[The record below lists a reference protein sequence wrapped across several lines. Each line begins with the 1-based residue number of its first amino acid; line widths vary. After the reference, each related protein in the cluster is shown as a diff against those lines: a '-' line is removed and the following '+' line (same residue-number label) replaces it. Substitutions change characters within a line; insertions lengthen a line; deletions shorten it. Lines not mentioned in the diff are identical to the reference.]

1 MSSKQEKLQQ
11 RKDESA
17 AKEVISWV
25 ITLALAVVAALFVK
39 NYVIINA
46 NIPSGSMEN
55 TIMTGDRLFGF
66 RLAYRDK
73 SPERGDIIIFKF
85 PDDETENYVKRV
97 IGLPGEKVE
106 ILDSKVYIDG
116 SEIPLQEDYLKEE

>member
-85 PDDETENYVKRV
+85 PDDEDRKSVV
-97 IGLPGEKVE
+97 
-106 ILDSKVYIDG
+106 
-116 SEIPLQEDYLKEE
+116 